1 MRESQNSEARRS
13 CCGTRPVPP
22 GQILSHIIEWFKAN
36 DYKFGVLQAD
46 SFGYHCWPIDVG

>member
-36 DYKFGVLQAD
+36 DYKFGVLQAN
-46 SFGYHCWPIDVG
+46 SFGYHCWPVDVG